1 MITLPADILK
11 IEGWDGTS
19 TVTHDNGNS
28 TTYDNLESN
37 MTFTEHQR
45 IVVRAAGLLKA
56 FTEEASGWGDNE
68 DDNAAKSAF
77 LALKACYEDSD
88 SPHAV
93 YIAKGIHQR
102 DDDPHLQ
109 LHLKASN
116 TEKKRKFHLN
126 VTVSRTGLDLGK
138 DLANKFVWA
147 PAQFVWK
154 GTNKNY
160 FWPKGVSTTSRK
172 RGQSMSLSDH
182 MAREKDIAQIRA
194 YAKFIELLTAGH
206 YGFVKDKDK
215 KPLFQGQVV
224 EVKPKTGEAKKL
236 SYDASTAKFTCV

>member
-19 TVTHDNGNS
+19 TITHESGKSS
-28 TTYDNLESN
+28 TYENLESS
-37 MTFTEHQR
+37 MTFAEHQR

-56 FTEEASGWGDNE
+56 FTEEASGWSDNE
-68 DDNAAKSAF
+68 DDTAAKSAF
-77 LALKACYEDSD
+77 MALKACYEDAD

-109 LHLKASN
+109 LHLKVPGGD
-116 TEKKRKFHLN
+116 KKRKFHLN
-126 VTVSRTGLDLGK
+126 VTVSRTGLDLGSGNE
-138 DLANKFVWA
+138 NKFVWA

-154 GTNKNY
+154 GNAKNY
-160 FWPKGVSTTSRK
+160 FWPKAVATTSRR

-182 MAREKDIAQIRA
+182 MAREKQIADIRA
-194 YAKFIELLTAGH
+194 YAKFIELLTAGQ

-215 KPLFQGQVV
+215 RPLYQGQTVDA
-224 EVKPKTGEAKKL
+224 KPKTGAVKKL
-236 SYDASTAKFTCV
+236 TYNATTMKFTVA